1 MTNEMERTQAQRTA
15 HAMRA
20 AATRAALKRA
30 PGESDPILAYGCV
43 DWFRYDALP
52 QPQEADAPE
61 APTATRHD
69 AAGGD
74 AARRH

>member
-1 MTNEMERTQAQRTA
+1 MTNETERTQAHRTA

-20 AATRAALKRA
+20 AAIRAAMKRV

-52 QPQEADAPE
+52 QPQEEDAAK
-61 APTATRHD
+61 APAATSHD
-69 AAGGD
+69 AAGAD
-74 AARRH
+74 AARRQ